1 MRRAVGCCCVRS
13 GLAFLAAR
21 FLPGE
26 RGRQLTEISTV
37 PINLGTAASTTES
50 SQNAKAMPK
59 KHNGCKIVSNLVV
72 RKRKSMRKSF
82 RILRCG
88 RLDRLRHGFV
98 DHLAESTCARAVGCR
113 AVATEPL

>member
-37 PINLGTAASTTES
+37 PINRYGGQRAPQKAAKT
-50 SQNAKAMPK
+50 QKPCQ

-72 RKRKSMRKSF
+72 RKRKSMRKSD
-82 RILRCG
+82 RRPGEIGRNKLVRSLTRVDLR
-88 RLDRLRHGFV
+88 
-98 DHLAESTCARAVGCR
+98 SN
-113 AVATEPL
+113 

>member
-59 KHNGCKIVSNLVV
+59 AQRLQNRLK
-72 RKRKSMRKSF
+72 F
-82 RILRCG
+82 G
-88 RLDRLRHGFV
+88 RTE
-98 DHLAESTCARAVGCR
+98 AEIHS
-113 AVATEPL
+113 EI

>member
-37 PINLGTAASTTES
+37 PINLGTAASTMASTTES

-72 RKRKSMRKSF
+72 RKRKSIRKSD
-82 RILRCG
+82 RRPGEIG
-88 RLDRLRHGFV
+88 RNKLVRSL
-98 DHLAESTCARAVGCR
+98 
-113 AVATEPL
+113 

>member
-37 PINLGTAASTTES
+37 PINLGTAASTMASTTES

-59 KHNGCKIVSNLVV
+59 AQRLQNRLK
-72 RKRKSMRKSF
+72 F
-82 RILRCG
+82 G
-88 RLDRLRHGFV
+88 RSE
-98 DHLAESTCARAVGCR
+98 AEIHA
-113 AVATEPL
+113 EI